1 MRDTECRDL
10 QEKWSS
16 PGSAPLSHFSAP
28 LSPGL
33 GLHIGTTLK
42 HICNE
47 LGRQP
52 AVLAWPCVQP
62 IFGDCQLLPGF
73 HSGCSPARVQLGFV
87 RSPGGGKCGW
97 GCSAL
102 WGGMEWGRHLSPQ
115 GAPSV
120 NLHLGGVPES
130 RAAGRQ
136 WFRSSGSGTQDC
148 CGCPWQGAVLAT
160 CVTTCQENCLDPN
173 SHRVCIMFSS
183 CLKRQCGNLVRV
195 MCWFAGCFPGHAH
208 PLRK

>member
-1 MRDTECRDL
+1 MRHTECRDL

-16 PGSAPLSHFSAP
+16 PGSAPLGHFSAP

-102 WGGMEWGRHLSPQ
+102 RGGMEWGRHLSPWRTQ
-115 GAPSV
+115 C
-120 NLHLGGVPES
+120 EF
-130 RAAGRQ
+130 AAGGYLRAGLPGG
-136 WFRSSGSGTQDC
+136 SGSGAVGLGHRTAVGVHGKEQC
-148 CGCPWQGAVLAT
+148 WQLA
-160 CVTTCQENCLDPN
+160 
-173 SHRVCIMFSS
+173 
-183 CLKRQCGNLVRV
+183 
-195 MCWFAGCFPGHAH
+195 
-208 PLRK
+208 